1 MTLDRREIVSIDI
14 PVASATVWQHLR
26 QPDLVRRWYRWD
38 GPDLDAQVR
47 MFVDAVEGRGEGTSH
62 TLTWHNHDV
71 LAIRGVEGRPGVTH
85 LSVTRSSHD
94 LHGYDGVYDY
104 ADAIWVAGMEQLR
117 FALTI
122 HPKQERRTLSV
133 FGLDAGDHR
142 DRLLD
147 RAGLHGAR
155 GIPVG
160 GNVQARRPDGTLLG
174 GTLVL
179 KSEELLVL
187 HLHGITQ
194 SMLVLIETPAASAPP
209 HGTVGAVLSTY
220 GLDDET
226 FEEVHDRW
234 TAWWEMSGAR
244 VDPHHHPR

>member
-1 MTLDRREIVSIDI
+1 MTLDRREIVAMEI
-14 PVASATVWQHLR
+14 SAPSTTVWQHLR

-38 GPDLDAQVR
+38 APDLDEHVR
-47 MFVDAVEGRGEGTSH
+47 QFVGATEGRGEDTSH

-71 LAIRGVEGRPGVTH
+71 LSVHGVEGRPGVTH
-85 LSVTRSSHD
+85 VSVTRSSHD
-94 LHGYDGVYDY
+94 LAGYDGVYDY

-117 FALTI
+117 FALAI
-122 HPKQERRTLSV
+122 HPKQERRTLSI

-147 RAGLHGAR
+147 RAGLHGIR
-155 GIPVG
+155 GVPLG

-174 GTLVL
+174 GILL
-179 KSEELLVL
+179 RKSDELLVL
-187 HLHGITQ
+187 DLHGITQ
-194 SMLVLIETPAASAPP
+194 SLLVLIETPAASAPP

-226 FEEVHDRW
+226 FEEVRDRW
-234 TAWWEMSGAR
+234 TAWWRMSM
-244 VDPHHHPR
+244 PH

>member
-1 MTLDRREIVSIDI
+1 MTLDRREIVAMEI
-14 PVASATVWQHLR
+14 SAPSTTVWQHLR

-38 GPDLDAQVR
+38 EPDLDEHVR
-47 MFVDAVEGRGEGTSH
+47 EFVAAAEGRGEGTSH

-71 LAIRGVEGRPGVTH
+71 LTLRGVEGRPGVTQ

-94 LHGYDGVYDY
+94 IHGYDGVYDY

-117 FALTI
+117 FALAI
-122 HPKQERRTLSV
+122 HPNQERRTLSV

-147 RAGLHGAR
+147 RAGLHGVR
-155 GIPVG
+155 GIPLG

-174 GTLVL
+174 GILLL
-179 KSEELLVL
+179 KSDELLIL
-187 HLHGITQ
+187 DLHGITQ
-194 SMLVLIETPAASAPP
+194 SLLVLIETPAASAPP
-209 HGTVGAVLSTY
+209 RGTVGAVLSTY

-226 FEEVHDRW
+226 FEEVRTRW
-234 TAWWEMSGAR
+234 SAWWEMSLHR
-244 VDPHHHPR
+244 